1 MGLSQV
7 FIQSWERTE
16 VPLNKLK
23 RTVRTEMQLPC
34 DDFAIT

>member
-16 VPLNKLK
+16 VPLNKLQ
-23 RTVRTEMQLPC
+23 RTVCTEIQLLC
-34 DDFAIT
+34 DDSAIT